1 MRCCALGGSVGAGTT
16 SSYSLSCALV
26 GSTGEGRIDQD
37 VKKEH
42 MIDEKV
48 EWEWASV
55 EGQEGSV
62 WMSMMEVLI
71 HYTHP
76 PLPPLPQEG
85 SW

>member
-1 MRCCALGGSVGAGTT
+1 MK
-16 SSYSLSCALV
+16 
-26 GSTGEGRIDQD
+26 ED

-62 WMSMMEVLI
+62 RMS
-71 HYTHP
+71 TRR
-76 PLPPLPQEG
+76 
-85 SW
+85 